1 MRTANDLSNA
11 PTPEDHAMVRQR
23 SNIPNTP
30 AARRNRIAELLG
42 STSVR
47 SQAQLETM
55 LRDDGLDVT
64 QATLS
69 RDLDELG
76 SVKVRDSDGSLVY
89 ALPSTENKAPGGE
102 AFETR
107 LARIANELLVSAEA
121 SANLVVL
128 RTPPGAA
135 QYLASAIDQ
144 TGLDETIGTIAGDDA
159 VLIVTR
165 DPVGGPG
172 FATWIKQLA
181 ES

>member
-1 MRTANDLSNA
+1 MTK
-11 PTPEDHAMVRQR
+11 QR
-23 SNIPNTP
+23 STIPNTP

-42 STSVR
+42 STSIR
-47 SQAQLETM
+47 SQAQLEVM
-55 LRDDGLDVT
+55 LRNDGLDVT

-76 SVKVRDSDGSLVY
+76 SVKVRDTDGSLVY
-89 ALPSTENKAPGGE
+89 ALPSAENIGSGAE
-102 AFETR
+102 ASEAR

-128 RTPPGAA
+128 CTPVGAA
-135 QYLASAIDQ
+135 QYLASAIDH
-144 TGLDETIGTIAGDDA
+144 TRLDEVIGSIAGDDT

-172 FATWIKQLA
+172 FASWIKQLA

>member
-1 MRTANDLSNA
+1 
-11 PTPEDHAMVRQR
+11 MVRQR

-30 AARRNRIAELLG
+30 TARRSRISELLG
-42 STSVR
+42 STSIR
-47 SQAQLETM
+47 SQAQLEEL
-55 LRDDGLDVT
+55 LRSDGLDVT

-76 SVKVRDSDGSLVY
+76 SVKVRDEGGSLVY
-89 ALPSTENKAPGGE
+89 ALPSAEHRATSGE

-135 QYLASAIDQ
+135 QFLASAIDH

-159 VLIVTR
+159 VLVVTR
-165 DPVGGPG
+165 DPIGGAG
-172 FATWIKQLA
+172 FAAWIKKLA